1 MLCNKKDRKSTDIRL
16 VLWFLIAAVII
27 VADYFAG
34 PYIHFPVTYII
45 PIAFVSWC
53 KGRFW
58 GIIFSITMSL
68 FRLYF
73 SVILWVVPGTYIETG
88 LNFAVSVSVFALL
101 ATLFAKI
108 SENNRK
114 LSEEVD
120 VLSGLLPICSNCK
133 KIKNDSDD
141 WEQVESYISKKSSAS
156 FTHGLCP
163 ECKKKLYGAELQKL
177 RDGK

>member
-1 MLCNKKDRKSTDIRL
+1 
-16 VLWFLIAAVII
+16 
-27 VADYFAG
+27 
-34 PYIHFPVTYII
+34 
-45 PIAFVSWC
+45 
-53 KGRFW
+53 
-58 GIIFSITMSL
+58 MSL

-73 SVILWVVPGTYIETG
+73 SVMLWVVPGTYIETG